1 LPGSGGDGSDV
12 IYGGPGRDDM
22 DGDYEDN
29 VLYGGPGND
38 DFLGSSGKDSS
49 TAGMATIHSRLKKM
63 GSGMRS
69 IAGRART

>member
-1 LPGSGGDGSDV
+1 
-12 IYGGPGRDDM
+12 M